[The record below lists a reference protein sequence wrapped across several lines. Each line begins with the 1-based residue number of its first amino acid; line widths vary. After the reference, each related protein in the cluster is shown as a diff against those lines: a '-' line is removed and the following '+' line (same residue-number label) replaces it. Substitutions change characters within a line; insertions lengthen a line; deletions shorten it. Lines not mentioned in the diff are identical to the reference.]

1 MAPPGAGTVPQTGE
15 IAADMEK
22 PTKKD
27 KEEKRK
33 QQIREILDKTMELRD
48 LILNSEDYIRYRKE
62 LETLKESEKT
72 YRRLNEFRRKN
83 IDIQLLED
91 ESRRDELARELYS
104 EYADVLNLPL
114 VERFMITEQTICKTM
129 RKVQNQVFDG
139 IDLDISYMD

>member
-22 PTKKD
+22 TTKID

-91 ESRRDELARELYS
+91 ESRSDELARELYS

-129 RKVQNQVFDG
+129 RRVQNQVFDG

>member
-1 MAPPGAGTVPQTGE
+1 
-15 IAADMEK
+15 MEK

-91 ESRRDELARELYS
+91 ESRSDELARELYS
-104 EYADVLNLPL
+104 EYSDVLNLPL

>member
-1 MAPPGAGTVPQTGE
+1 
-15 IAADMEK
+15 MEK
-22 PTKKD
+22 TTKKD

-62 LETLKESEKT
+62 LKTLKESEKT
-72 YRRLNEFRRKN
+72 YLRLNEFRRKN

-91 ESRRDELARELYS
+91 ESRRDELSRELYS